1 MVSDPRASV
10 RADRL
15 RPLNAPRPILV
26 EADERGKPVR
36 IVRSPMSLDRR
47 GHRWGSR
54 PSPQPL
60 RQAQDRP
67 SPQRGEEVSEILDR
81 WRIDDEWW
89 RKEISRMYF
98 QVLLEGG
105 QLLTIFHDLIE
116 EGWYEQITAVAV
128 RKGEPVAVVA
138 PDAVAGS
145 ADIRKSGVSVRRTGS
160 A

>member
-36 IVRSPMSLDRR
+36 IVRSPMSLDRK

-54 PSPQPL
+54 PSP
-60 RQAQDRP
+60 RP
-67 SPQRGEEVSEILDR
+67 GGERGFALSVAEILDR

-105 QLLTIFHDLIE
+105 QLLTVFHDLIE
-116 EGWYEQITAVAV
+116 EGWYEQTTAVAV

-145 ADIRKSGVSVRRTGS
+145 ADIRKPGVSVRRTGS